1 MLSSEEMSALQEDET
16 YRATRSWKYNWRYA
30 KRALNLGFNELALHS
45 PRDKDRCS
53 ATGFQRLLWPI
64 SKRWVIAKEIGQF
77 RNDVIENAFTPGVRK
92 LDFEQILS
100 KGDYIWMELDAKK
113 LKFIREITILFLAD
127 IQVSAA
133 LYHYSHI
140 LKKEEEYRKIE
151 KEIEEQ
157 YLISIGDQEGLD
169 CSGSF
174 TPSGVGSKGAII
186 KAVAAAFT
194 EGSQYE

>member
-45 PRDKDRCS
+45 PRDNDRCS

-151 KEIEEQ
+151 KEIEKQ
-157 YLISIGDQEGLD
+157 CTKLIWKL
-169 CSGSF
+169 SGSIY
-174 TPSGVGSKGAII
+174 TCEEDAPMSEASIEIPKEMLDNMTGDL
-186 KAVAAAFT
+186 T
-194 EGSQYE
+194 L